1 MSQQPIVRSADLTRL
16 RNEGYTIRI
25 VGGHLVVDDVPFVD
39 DEGTVHLD
47 GSMVM
52 ALTIGGNET
61 AQPTDHTAWF
71 CGGVPGHQDGRPLSH
86 IVNNTRSHDLGHRL
100 TASCYLSAKPK
111 SNGGRYD
118 DYYHKVTAYVGHI
131 AGPAQA
137 VDANATAR
145 RYRPI
150 TAEEEAD
157 GPFRFVDTSSSR
169 SGIAA
174 LNDLF
179 RDETIGIVGLGGSGE
194 YILDAVSKTPVAD
207 IYLFDGDEFL
217 THNAFRAPGAPTQDQ
232 LDARPLKVDH
242 FGDIYDRIRRG
253 IHRHPYEITEDNV
266 NRLGDLSFVFV
277 AIDDAEAKE
286 PIIRFLIED
295 DIPFLDI
302 GMGVEVIDSRL
313 TGSLRT
319 TLVTPSRNHH
329 AVDRIPTVNVRHEE
343 DAYRSNIQIAE
354 LNMANAALA
363 VIAWKRYRG
372 FYADLDSAHHSMFS
386 IASNRVANDEYAD
399 DSVGT
404 EGGAT

>member
-1 MSQQPIVRSADLTRL
+1 MLPVGQAEEQRRTLRRLSPQGHRL
-16 RNEGYTIRI
+16 RRPHRRPSPSRRRQRDRT
-25 VGGHLVVDDVPFVD
+25 
-39 DEGTVHLD
+39 
-47 GSMVM
+47 
-52 ALTIGGNET
+52 AL
-61 AQPTDHTAWF
+61 PTDHDR
-71 CGGVPGHQDGRPLSH
+71 GRGRRPVPLRRHR
-86 IVNNTRSHDLGHRL
+86 IVPSWDR
-100 TASCYLSAKPK
+100 SAK
-111 SNGGRYD
+111 R
-118 DYYHKVTAYVGHI
+118 
-131 AGPAQA
+131 
-137 VDANATAR
+137 
-145 RYRPI
+145 
-150 TAEEEAD
+150 
-157 GPFRFVDTSSSR
+157 
-169 SGIAA
+169 
-174 LNDLF
+174 LF

-207 IYLFDGDEFL
+207 IYIFDGDEFL

-242 FGDIYDRIRRG
+242 FADIYDRIRRG
-253 IHRHPYEITEDNV
+253 IHRHPYEVTEDNV

-286 PIIRFLIED
+286 PIIRFLIEA

-329 AVDRIPTVNVRHEE
+329 AVDRIPTVNVLHE
-343 DAYRSNIQIAE
+343 DDTYRSNIQIAE

-363 VIAWKRYRG
+363 VIAWKRYRS

-399 DSVGT
+399 DSAGT
-404 EGGAT
+404 EGGAA